1 MGEFLDR
8 PARLSLS
15 LREREG
21 NVGITPDNYQI
32 LPPSSNHIY
41 KKERK
46 GLRKRMTNAIRAQTH
61 EGWTSLS
68 RGAFR
73 KG

>member
-41 KKERK
+41 THGSSPK
-46 GLRKRMTNAIRAQTH
+46 GWYFGSRLSVFLD
-61 EGWTSLS
+61 EG
-68 RGAFR
+68 
-73 KG
+73 